1 MKKKVSK
8 KIIFIVVP
16 IIILLIVFIVIYILK
31 SKNDFEGVTASITTN
46 DNGVVTVGE
55 SSKGDALIIKS
66 NKSKKVEWKENLE
79 TERGSRFDKIIET
92 SDKNFIVAGTFFSR
106 TVNLNNGKTL
116 ENPDY
121 FEEEIPQLGIQ
132 TPSSTMLI
140 KYDKDGNVLWGEFL
154 GSENITITDILATY
168 DGGFILGGALNG
180 DLKMDN
186 KTVIKKT
193 NSDDAYK
200 NAVLLKFNSN
210 GEIVWDTSAIAGKKL
225 AASDM
230 HMNYTEI
237 LSLKLVG
244 NKISVEMQVG
254 SRTDSMTLEGGTEI
268 TKLYDSNSNSTK
280 KILVEY
286 DMNGKLLK
294 YQKEGDQITEISTL
308 NKNIGDK
315 VDYSITVNNV
325 NLDKWRVF
333 YSDGNKMYVIY
344 EEYLPNSTQV
354 ALGAGLTQG
363 KDMYSKYGVYSDIS
377 KSDFF
382 NKLNDVRNKGLWN
395 RLLTPQLV
403 SIGATAKGAVDI
415 ETWVKSWNLKGYSE
429 LTVDT
434 IDFSDGTKGYK
445 VLESELSTST
455 NNDSSMLNLSSDT
468 EGYSDSLYFP
478 NINDDPD
485 VTNIGNPYY
494 GYWIA
499 SPSAIGDGYMMI
511 ATDEGELGNNLH
523 GYYNS
528 EGVGIRPIICIPL
541 KNLKKSETNDKTWE
555 INV

>member
-16 IIILLIVFIVIYILK
+16 IILLLIIFTIVYISK
-31 SKNDFEGVTASITTN
+31 SKNDFEGVTASITTS
-46 DNGVVTVGE
+46 DNGVVTVGM
-55 SSKGDALIIKS
+55 SSKGNALIIKS
-66 NKSKKVEWKENLE
+66 DKSKKVEWKQNLE
-79 TERGSRFDKIIET
+79 TERVSRFYKITET
-92 SDKNFIVAGTFFSR
+92 SDKNFIVAGTFSSR
-106 TVNLNNGKTL
+106 TINLNNGKTL

-121 FEEEIPQLGIQ
+121 SEQEIPQLGIQ

-140 KYDKDGNVLWGEFL
+140 KYDKDGNLLWGEFL
-154 GSENITITDILATY
+154 GSENITIKDILATD

-210 GEIVWDTSAIAGKKL
+210 GEIIWDTSAIAGKKL
-225 AASDM
+225 AAPDM
-230 HMNYTEI
+230 PMNYTEVM
-237 LSLKLVG
+237 SLKLVD

-254 SRTDSMTLEGGTEI
+254 SRTDSIILEGGTKI
-268 TKLYDSNSNSTK
+268 TGLYDSNSNSTK

-286 DMNGKLLK
+286 DMNGKVLK
-294 YQKEGDQITEISTL
+294 YQKEGNQITEISTA
-308 NKNIGDK
+308 NENIGDK
-315 VDYSITVNNV
+315 VDYSITINNV
-325 NLDKWRVF
+325 KLDKWRVF
-333 YSDGNKMYVIY
+333 YSDDEKMYVIY

-354 ALGAGLTQG
+354 AIEAGLTQG
-363 KDMYSKYGVYSDIS
+363 KDVYSKYGVYSDIS
-377 KSDFF
+377 KNDFF
-382 NKLNDVRNKGLWN
+382 NKLNDVRNKKLWN
-395 RLLTPQLV
+395 SLLTPQLV
-403 SIGATAKGAVDI
+403 SIGATAKGGVDI

-429 LTVDT
+429 LTIDT

-445 VLESELSTST
+445 VLKSELSTST
-455 NNDSSMLNLSSDT
+455 NNSSMLNLSSDT
-468 EGYSDSLYFP
+468 EGYNDSLYFP
-478 NINDDPD
+478 NINDDPN
-485 VTNIGNPYY
+485 VTNIDNPYY

-499 SPSAIGDGYMMI
+499 SPSAIGNGYMMI

-523 GYYNS
+523 GFYDS

-541 KNLKKSETNDKTWE
+541 KNLKKSETYDKTWE